1 MAAMTT
7 NEILDLYDQYE
18 RRGADYPGY
27 RRDETAR
34 TLRMVNDEPDGHN
47 CLVYSR
53 LDEAGA
59 DAAIEEELAFF
70 RGLGRKFEWK
80 LYSHDRPS
88 DLKERLAAHGF
99 SIGEDEAIM
108 ALELADLPE
117 VLAAKHPHDVRKVVD
132 EAGLADYAA
141 VDALT
146 WPENHEQYM
155 KELVKTFHEEPE
167 RMSMWLVYVDGVPV
181 CSARIDFPEKS
192 PFASLWGGSTLE
204 AYRKRGVYTAILSA
218 RAQEAIA
225 RGYRFLTIDAS
236 PMSRPIVTR
245 HGFRLLSISNPCD
258 SPA

>member
-7 NEILDLYDQYE
+7 NEILDLYDERE

-27 RRDETAR
+27 SRIETSR
-34 TLRMVNDEPDGHN
+34 TLRMVNDEGDGHN

-53 LDEAGA
+53 LDESDA
-59 DAAIEEELAFF
+59 DAAIEEELAYF
-70 RGLGRKFEWK
+70 RGLGRAFEWK
-80 LYSHDRPS
+80 LYSHDKPS
-88 DLKERLAAHGF
+88 DLKARLAARGF

-108 ALELADLPE
+108 ALELADLPPA
-117 VLAAKHPHDVRKVVD
+117 LAADHPHDVRRVAD

-141 VDALT
+141 VDARA
-146 WPENHEQYM
+146 WSDDHARYM
-155 KELVKTFHEEPE
+155 QELAKTFHEEPE

-192 PFASLWGGSTLE
+192 PFASLWGGATLE
-204 AYRKRGVYTAILSA
+204 PYRKRGVYTAILAA
-218 RAQEAIA
+218 RAREAIA

-236 PMSRPIVTR
+236 PMSRPIVAR